1 MIQTTLLPV
10 FISASVLL
18 ALSPGPDNIFVMTE
32 SARRGWRS
40 GFVLTLGLCTGL
52 IFHTLSVAFGL
63 AALIRGSVLI
73 FTLLKAAGAL
83 YLLFLAYR
91 SLTPE
96 DGTEGAAGA
105 EGADGAGGAAA
116 ASPASRLYRRGIV
129 MNITNPKVS
138 LFFLAFLPQFA
149 DPNNGA
155 LMPQFLM
162 LGLLF
167 IAASLI
173 VFTLLCIIAANAGR
187 RLRQSA
193 RAQWLTGRFMALL
206 YVGLA
211 LRLALGER

>member
-63 AALIRGSVLI
+63 AALIRGSDLI

-91 SLTPE
+91 SITPK
-96 DGTEGAAGA
+96 DGTD
-105 EGADGAGGAAA
+105 GADGADGAVGVAP
-116 ASPASRLYRRGIV
+116 ASPASGLYRRGIV

-149 DPNNGA
+149 DPDNGA

-193 RAQWLTGRFMALL
+193 GAQRLAGRFMALL